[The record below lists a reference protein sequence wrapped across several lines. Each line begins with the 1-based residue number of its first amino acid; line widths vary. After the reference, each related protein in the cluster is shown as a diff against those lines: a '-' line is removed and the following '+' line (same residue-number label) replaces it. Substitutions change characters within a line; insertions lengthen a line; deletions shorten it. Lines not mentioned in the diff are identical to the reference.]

1 MKSELDDLLCQR
13 YSDLFRDRHGD
24 PVDTSMCW
32 GFCCGDGWYGILDHA
47 VRRNNEPG
55 TVNKGCQPVVVSQV
69 KEKFGTLAVFT
80 SLGGA
85 CVAAMPKH
93 IGLFAAACQLALTT
107 CEQCGA
113 PGEMVG
119 AGVETVL
126 CPTCAKQRFAPDVN
140 SHF

>member
-32 GFCCGDGWYGILDHA
+32 GFCCGDGWFGILDQLCA
-47 VRRNNEPG
+47 EITNQVRQQRMP
-55 TVNKGCQPVVVSQV
+55 PVVVSQV
-69 KEKFGTLAVFT
+69 KEKFGTLRFHIV
-80 SLGGA
+80 GGRLRGGNA
-85 CVAAMPKH
+85 ETH
-93 IGLFAAACQLALTT
+93 RLIAAACQQALTT